1 LKADLSQIVKEAM
14 EAPLDGFNKTVEDT
28 TRLLQDENAKVGN
41 LEIIGRFVR
50 MEPSGEVVIIGD
62 LHGDLESLV
71 HILQESNVLQKM
83 EKSDSVHLVFL
94 GDYEDRGA
102 FSSEVIYTV
111 LKLKLHF
118 PSQVILMRG
127 NHEGPKDILAYPHDL
142 PSQLEY
148 RFGKDWT
155 ATYDRIS
162 ELFRYLYTSVLIRSR
177 ILMVHGGPSLQV
189 QTVEDL
195 AYAHASHPKT
205 SILEDILWSDPSDS
219 IRGVYPSPRGAGKL
233 FGKDVTARFLKI
245 FQVKILVRGHES
257 CNDGFKIDHDDR
269 ILTLFSRKGPPYA
282 NVHGAYLDLVLSEEF
297 QDATH
302 MIPYVHEF

>member
-1 LKADLSQIVKEAM
+1 MKADLSQIVKEAM

-142 PSQLEY
+142 PS
-148 RFGKDWT
+148 
-155 ATYDRIS
+155 
-162 ELFRYLYTSVLIRSR
+162 
-177 ILMVHGGPSLQV
+177 
-189 QTVEDL
+189 
-195 AYAHASHPKT
+195 
-205 SILEDILWSDPSDS
+205 
-219 IRGVYPSPRGAGKL
+219 
-233 FGKDVTARFLKI
+233 
-245 FQVKILVRGHES
+245 
-257 CNDGFKIDHDDR
+257 
-269 ILTLFSRKGPPYA
+269 
-282 NVHGAYLDLVLSEEF
+282 
-297 QDATH
+297 
-302 MIPYVHEF
+302 